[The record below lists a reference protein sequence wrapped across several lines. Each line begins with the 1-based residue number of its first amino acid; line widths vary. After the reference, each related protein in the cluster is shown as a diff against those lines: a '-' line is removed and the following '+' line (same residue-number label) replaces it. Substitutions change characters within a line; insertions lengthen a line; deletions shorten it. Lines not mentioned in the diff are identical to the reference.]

1 MTDELEHI
9 LELVS
14 RGRLTPEEAAPII
27 EALTAAN
34 AQERPADPISRGHSR
49 IDKALGRVNAVHGK
63 VEGLRERLGAH
74 GGRRLRVRVTERGRQ
89 VVNLNIPLGFVD
101 AALGAVPGISSE
113 QSDRIRQAVA
123 AGQIGPILDVEDED
137 GDGVLIAVE

>member
-9 LELVS
+9 LELVAS
-14 RGRLTPEEAAPII
+14 GRLTPEEAAPII
-27 EALTAAN
+27 EALTTKAP
-34 AQERPADPISRGHSR
+34 ERSADPISRGLSR
-49 IDKALGRVNAVHGK
+49 VDRALGRVNAVHGK
-63 VEGLRERLGAH
+63 VEGLRERLAAH

-137 GDGVLIAVE
+137 GDGVLIALE